1 MNIHFNNQNKD
12 KKAIIMQKTCKDAIL
27 IENDLYMIVYN
38 ENKDIVYELIIFDT
52 IRKKEIRAIDL
63 EITIIYSKFL

>member
-12 KKAIIMQKTCKDAIL
+12 KKTIIMQKTCKDAIL

>member
-12 KKAIIMQKTCKDAIL
+12 KKTIIMQKTCKDAIL

-38 ENKDIVYELIIFDT
+38 ENKDIVYELITLIQ
-52 IRKKEIRAIDL
+52 
-63 EITIIYSKFL
+63 